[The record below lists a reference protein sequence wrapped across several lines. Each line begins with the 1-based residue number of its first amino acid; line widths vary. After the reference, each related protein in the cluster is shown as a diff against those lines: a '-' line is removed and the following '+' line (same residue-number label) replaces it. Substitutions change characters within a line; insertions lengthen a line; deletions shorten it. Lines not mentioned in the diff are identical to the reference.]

1 VQQTRRFCPLAAQVA
16 AGYNSA
22 DQPVSFAGNHR
33 AQKAIMDKELT
44 DRAEAIQQ
52 RIVQLRDSL

>member
-1 VQQTRRFCPLAAQVA
+1 LA

-22 DQPVSFAGNHR
+22 EQPLSLAGKHR

>member
-1 VQQTRRFCPLAAQVA
+1 MFR
-16 AGYNSA
+16 GYNSA
-22 DQPVSFAGNHR
+22 TSALEFRGHS
-33 AQKAIMDKELT
+33 AQKAIMEKELT